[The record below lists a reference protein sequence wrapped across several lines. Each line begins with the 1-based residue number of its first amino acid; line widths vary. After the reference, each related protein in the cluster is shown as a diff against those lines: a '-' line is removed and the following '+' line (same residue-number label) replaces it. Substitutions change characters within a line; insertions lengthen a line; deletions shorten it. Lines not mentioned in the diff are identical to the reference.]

1 MVEGGSDVCWFEVS
15 VAFDVELLFGVD
27 LESVVTA
34 LKEGEVW
41 EAEDIAIGEDEDVV
55 NFAAEVD
62 LWIEDVVAGLTAE
75 ADLRMNE
82 DVVIFFATE
91 ESGQGGRNLDFRTL
105 I

>member
-1 MVEGGSDVCWFEVS
+1 M
-15 VAFDVELLFGVD
+15 
-27 LESVVTA
+27 
-34 LKEGEVW
+34 
-41 EAEDIAIGEDEDVV
+41 
-55 NFAAEVD
+55 D